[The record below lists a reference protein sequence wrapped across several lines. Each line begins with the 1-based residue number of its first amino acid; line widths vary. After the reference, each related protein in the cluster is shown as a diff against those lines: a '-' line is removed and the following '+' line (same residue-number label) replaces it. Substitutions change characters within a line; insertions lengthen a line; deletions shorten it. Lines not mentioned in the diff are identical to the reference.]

1 MIRRAFV
8 LLLGLLALPAALAGC
23 GGGYGSGY
31 NAQPYSPYG
40 APGSHGAPMALAPA
54 PGAYQAAPQAPTA
67 GAARVAILLPLSGPH
82 ADLGQPMLQA
92 AQLALDAPGAP
103 ALIAKDTGGTPEGA
117 AAAAQAALS
126 EGAGLILG
134 PLTSGE
140 TAAVAPVARAANVAV
155 LAFTNDPAQA
165 QPGVWPLGITPG
177 EQVRRLVT
185 AVQAEGKSRIAA
197 MLPDNEFG
205 RVMANA
211 LTQAAAAGNLPAPD
225 IRQYEPTMAS
235 INQTARDISD
245 FANRRGP
252 IDAQIRAARAEGTTE
267 GRQKAQDLARQPIPP
282 PPFDALLLGDTGNS
296 LAEIAAVLPY
306 YDIDASLVHI
316 LGPALWASAG
326 SRGGQI
332 VGAWYAAP
340 DPAARGALEQAYR
353 AKYGSPPPPL
363 ADLAFDAAAIAR
375 VLTVGGYSVGA
386 LTQPN
391 GFSGVDGWLALQPDG
406 EVRRGLAV
414 FQIERGGG
422 ARMVAPAP
430 ESPTAQG
437 A

>member
-1 MIRRAFV
+1 MPSR
-8 LLLGLLALPAALAGC
+8 
-23 GGGYGSGY
+23 
-31 NAQPYSPYG
+31 
-40 APGSHGAPMALAPA
+40 
-54 PGAYQAAPQAPTA
+54 GAYQAGAPAPIA
-67 GAARVAILLPLSGPH
+67 GASLVAILLPLSGPR
-82 ADLGQPMLQA
+82 ADIGQPMLQA

-103 ALIAKDTGGTPEGA
+103 RLIAKDTGGTPAGA
-117 AAAAQAALS
+117 AAAARAALA
-126 EGAGLILG
+126 EGVGLILG

-140 TAAVAPVARAANVAV
+140 TAAVAPIARAAGVAV

-185 AVQAEGKSRIAA
+185 AVQADGKTRIAA

-211 LTQAAAAGNLPAPD
+211 LTQAAAARSLPPPE
-225 IRQYEPTMAS
+225 IRQYAPSMAS
-235 INQTARDISD
+235 INDTARDLSD
-245 FANRRGP
+245 FAHRRGP
-252 IDAQIRAARAEGTTE
+252 LDAQIRAARAEATAE
-267 GRQKAQDLARQPIPP
+267 GRRRAQALARQPIPP
-282 PPFDALLLGDTGNS
+282 PPFDALLLGDVGNS

-306 YDIDASLVHI
+306 YDIDASIVRI

-340 DPAARGALEQAYR
+340 DPAARLPFAQAYT
-353 AKYGSPPPPL
+353 AKYNVAPPPL
-363 ADLAFDAAAIAR
+363 ADLGFDAAAIAR
-375 VLTVGGYSVGA
+375 VLAARGYSAGA
-386 LTQPN
+386 LSQPN
-391 GFSGVDGWLALQPDG
+391 GFAGVDGWLALLADG

-414 FQIERGGG
+414 FQIQPGGG
-422 ARMVAPAP
+422 ADMLAPAP
-430 ESPTAQG
+430 ESPTAPG